1 MPPAAGGGGRR
12 RARVQPRFRRRLP
25 GPGVAL
31 CLLLAGC
38 GASSEPAA
46 PPIHPDFSITA
57 PELDQVLDRLGPAT
71 AAGIRSQRQVFLDLV
86 AQMLAADRS
95 FRVLVDKQHPLPQ
108 EYVPTDL
115 VALDNYPITT
125 SRAGH
130 RLSRRILPD
139 LLAMVE
145 AARID
150 GIELMVSSAYRSFDY
165 QAGLYQRHVDRIGRE
180 AADLVSARPGHSQ
193 HQLGTAVDFGSIS
206 DGYGETAN
214 GRWVA
219 RHAGRFG
226 FSLSYPRG
234 ATERTG
240 YNYEPWHFRYIGR
253 VGTRLEHEFFG
264 GQQQLLLEFLAAW
277 EPWFAERRGAAGR

>member
-1 MPPAAGGGGRR
+1 MSRFGARR
-12 RARVQPRFRRRLP
+12 RAASLC
-25 GPGVAL
+25 VAVG
-31 CLLLAGC
+31 LLLAGC
-38 GASSEPAA
+38 GASSEPA

-57 PELDQVLDRLGPAT
+57 PDLEQVLERLDAAT
-71 AAGIRSQRQVFLDLV
+71 ADHVRSHRQVFLDLL

-95 FRVLVDKQHPLPQ
+95 FRVLVDKQHALPQ
-108 EYVPTDL
+108 DYAPTDL
-115 VALDNYPITT
+115 VTLDGYQITT
-125 SRAGH
+125 NRAGH
-130 RLSRRILPD
+130 RLSRRVLPD

-165 QAGLYQRHVDRIGRE
+165 QDRLYRRHVDQVGRE

-193 HQLGTAVDFGSIS
+193 HQLGTAIDFGSIA

-219 RHAGRFG
+219 QHAWRFG

-240 YNYEPWHFRYIGR
+240 YSYEPWHFRYIGR
-253 VGTRLEHEFFG
+253 VGTRLEREFFG
-264 GQQQLLLEFLAAW
+264 GQQQLFLEFLAEWA
-277 EPWFAERRGAAGR
+277 PWFAERRGAAGPAR

>member
-1 MPPAAGGGGRR
+1 MIRLGAAAGSRR
-12 RARVQPRFRRRLP
+12 WPASLSAAV
-25 GPGVAL
+25 

-38 GASSEPAA
+38 GASSEPP

-57 PELDQVLDRLGPAT
+57 PELDEVLERIDTAT
-71 AAGIRSQRQVFLDLV
+71 AERIRTHSQVFLDLL

-95 FRVLVDKQHPLPQ
+95 FRVLVDKRHALPQ
-108 EYVPTDL
+108 DYVPTDL
-115 VALDNYPITT
+115 VALDTYPITT
-125 SRAGH
+125 NRSGH
-130 RLSRRILPD
+130 RLSRRVMPD

-165 QAGLYQRHVDRIGRE
+165 QDRLYQRHVDQLGRE

-193 HQLGTAVDFGSIS
+193 HQLGSAVDFGSIS
-206 DGYGETAN
+206 EGYGETAN

-219 RHAGRFG
+219 QHAWRFG

-240 YNYEPWHFRYIGR
+240 YSYEPWHFRYIGR
-253 VGTRLEHEFFG
+253 VGTRLEREFFG
-264 GQQQLLLEFLAAW
+264 GQQQILLEFLAAW
-277 EPWFAERRGAAGR
+277 APWFAQRRGVGGL

>member
-1 MPPAAGGGGRR
+1 MTRTG
-12 RARVQPRFRRRLP
+12 ARTVTLA
-25 GPGVAL
+25 VAV

-38 GASSEPAA
+38 GASSQPA

-57 PELDQVLDRLGPAT
+57 PELDEVLEQLDDAT
-71 AAGIRSQRQVFLDLV
+71 ARSIGSHPQVFLDLL
-86 AQMLAADRS
+86 AQVLAADRS
-95 FRVLVDKQHPLPQ
+95 DRVLVDKRHALPK
-108 EYVPTDL
+108 EYAPADL
-115 VALDNYPITT
+115 VSLDGYPITT
-125 SRAGH
+125 NRAGH
-130 RLSRRILPD
+130 RLSRRVMPD

-165 QAGLYQRHVDRIGRE
+165 QDGLYRRHVDRLGRE

-193 HQLGTAVDFGSIS
+193 HQLGTAIDFGSIS

-219 RHAGRFG
+219 RHAWRFG

-234 ATERTG
+234 ATELTG
-240 YNYEPWHFRYIGR
+240 YTYEPWHFRYIGR
-253 VGTRLEHEFFG
+253 VGTRLEREFFA
-264 GQQQLLLEFLAAW
+264 GQQQLFLEFLTAW
-277 EPWFAERRGAAGR
+277 APWFAARRGPAAQ

>member
-1 MPPAAGGGGRR
+1 M
-12 RARVQPRFRRRLP
+12 
-25 GPGVAL
+25 
-31 CLLLAGC
+31 LAQID
-38 GASSEPAA
+38 A
-46 PPIHPDFSITA
+46 
-57 PELDQVLDRLGPAT
+57 AT
-71 AAGIRSQRQVFLDLV
+71 AERIRTHSQVFLDLV
-86 AQMLAADRS
+86 AQVLAADRS
-95 FRVLVDKQHPLPQ
+95 FRVLVDKQYALPQ
-108 EYVPTDL
+108 DYVPTDL
-115 VALDNYPITT
+115 VALDTYPITT
-125 SRAGH
+125 NRTGH
-130 RLSRRILPD
+130 RLSRRVMPD
-139 LLAMVE
+139 LLAMAE

-165 QAGLYQRHVDRIGRE
+165 QDRLYQRHVDQLGRD

-219 RHAGRFG
+219 QHAWRFG
-226 FSLSYPRG
+226 FSLSYPLG

-253 VGTRLEHEFFG
+253 VGTRLEREFFA

-277 EPWFAERRGAAGR
+277 APWFAARRGAAGP

>member
-1 MPPAAGGGGRR
+1 MLACVAAS
-12 RARVQPRFRRRLP
+12 
-25 GPGVAL
+25 
-31 CLLLAGC
+31 LLLAGC
-38 GASSEPAA
+38 GASSEPA
-46 PPIHPDFSITA
+46 PPIHPVFSITA
-57 PELDQVLDRLGPAT
+57 TDLDEVLEQLDAAT
-71 AAGIRSQRQVFLDLV
+71 ADGIRSHRQVFLDLM

-95 FRVLVDKQHPLPQ
+95 QWVLVDKQHPLPKD
-108 EYVPTDL
+108 YVPTDL
-115 VALDNYPITT
+115 VPLDNYPVTT

-130 RLSRRILPD
+130 RLSRRVMPD

-165 QAGLYQRHVDRIGRE
+165 QDGLYQRHVERVGKA

-219 RHAGRFG
+219 QHAWRFG

-234 ATERTG
+234 ATEWTG
-240 YNYEPWHFRYIGR
+240 YTYEPWHFRYIGR
-253 VGTRLEHEFFG
+253 VGTRLEREFFA
-264 GQQQLLLEFLAAW
+264 GQQQLLLEFLAEWA
-277 EPWFAERRGAAGR
+277 PWFAERRSPAGP

>member
-1 MPPAAGGGGRR
+1 MCAA
-12 RARVQPRFRRRLP
+12 A
-25 GPGVAL
+25 
-31 CLLLAGC
+31 CLFLAGC
-38 GASSEPAA
+38 GASSEPA

-57 PELDQVLDRLGPAT
+57 PELDQVLDQLDGAT
-71 AAGIRSQRQVFLDLV
+71 AGGIRSHRQVFLDLL

-95 FRVLVDKQHPLPQ
+95 LRVLVDKQHALPKD
-108 EYVPTDL
+108 YAPADL

-125 SRAGH
+125 NRAGH
-130 RLSRRILPD
+130 RLSRRVLPD

-150 GIELMVSSAYRSFDY
+150 GVELMVSSAYRSYDY
-165 QAGLYQRHVDRIGRE
+165 QDRLYQRHVDRLGRE

-206 DGYGETAN
+206 EGYGETAN

-219 RHAGRFG
+219 RHAWRFG
-226 FSLSYPRG
+226 FSLSYPAG

-240 YNYEPWHFRYIGR
+240 YDYEPWHFRYIGR
-253 VGTRLEHEFFG
+253 VGTRLEREFFG
-264 GQQQLLLEFLAAW
+264 GQQQLFLEFLADWA
-277 EPWFAERRGAAGR
+277 PWFAERRGGAGQ

>member
-1 MPPAAGGGGRR
+1 MIPLGAAAGIRR
-12 RARVQPRFRRRLP
+12 WPASLS
-25 GPGVAL
+25 VAVGL
-31 CLLLAGC
+31 VLAGC
-38 GASSEPAA
+38 GASSEPA

-57 PELDQVLDRLGPAT
+57 PELDEVLEQVDTAT
-71 AAGIRSQRQVFLDLV
+71 AKRIRTHSQVFLDLV
-86 AQMLAADRS
+86 AQVLAADRS
-95 FRVLVDKQHPLPQ
+95 FRVLVDKQHALPQ
-108 EYVPTDL
+108 DYVPTDL
-115 VALDNYPITT
+115 VALDTYPITT
-125 SRAGH
+125 NRTGH
-130 RLSRRILPD
+130 RLSRRVMPD
-139 LLAMVE
+139 LLAMAE

-165 QAGLYQRHVDRIGRE
+165 QDRLYQRHVDQLGRD

-219 RHAGRFG
+219 QHAWRFG
-226 FSLSYPRG
+226 FSLSYPLG

-240 YNYEPWHFRYIGR
+240 YNYEPWHFRYLGR
-253 VGTRLEHEFFG
+253 VGTRLEREFFG

-277 EPWFAERRGAAGR
+277 APWFAARRGAAGP